1 MRRELWEMGDD
12 GRDNGDNPGVIAPPP
27 FIYAGTLAAGLLA
40 SRLFRLPF
48 LPRRLARTLGPLL
61 IVGGLVIGL
70 SGFREVRQAG
80 SNVDPREPATTVVTG
95 GPYRFTRNPMYLG
108 FTLMYVGIS
117 ALTNA
122 LLPILLL
129 PAIQQLMRRGVIE
142 REERYLESK
151 FGEEYLRYKEGVR
164 RWI

>member
-1 MRRELWEMGDD
+1 MGDD

-117 ALTNA
+117 ALANA

>member
-1 MRRELWEMGDD
+1 MGDD

-40 SRLFRLPF
+40 SRLLRLPF

-61 IVGGLVIGL
+61 IVGGFVIGL
-70 SGFREVRQAG
+70 SGFREVRRAG

-117 ALTNA
+117 ALANA